1 MQVSFNVVHHLRWPA
16 ESLLRYNHE
25 VLSFLP
31 DLIPFGAAFLIDYLR
46 LYLACFPALGSISF
60 VDGGWKVN
68 YAIGAVKAR
77 EEGVYLESI
86 FVL

>member
-1 MQVSFNVVHHLRWPA
+1 V
-16 ESLLRYNHE
+16 
-25 VLSFLP
+25 
-31 DLIPFGAAFLIDYLR
+31 FGV
-46 LYLACFPALGSISF
+46 FPALGSISF

-77 EEGVYLESI
+77 EEVVYLESI